1 MMRAFFEK
9 TIPNLNIALTLAL
22 LTITVL
28 QIFNPMMGFFYGKPI
43 IILVS
48 CECIVSLINAC
59 YSYFSWRRRRM
70 QARHMPR
77 H

>member
-1 MMRAFFEK
+1 MRAFFERM
-9 TIPNLNIALTLAL
+9 IPNLNIALTLAL

-28 QIFNPMMGFFYGKPI
+28 QIFNPMMGFFYGRPI

-48 CECIVSLINAC
+48 CECIVSLINAS